1 MTKAIHIPSPL
12 SGFEHQGRS
21 CPEKQLRPWNKPR
34 SAGTLVVRDTLSL
47 GGHAVFG
54 GKGQNDHGCDERHH
68 VIDVAGPV
76 ELCQEGGIRNV
87 CQTLE
92 HGKEHGGGTDVE
104 GLPLTKDH
112 NSQCKEAR
120 ASHADLKVPGLHRGH
135 DICQTADSA
144 QRTGKQHT
152 RVAHLV
158 DVDAHRIGCLRM
170 FAAGPQAQAEA
181 GLVQHHIADDEQHDA
196 QRHKDAQ
203 LQAADAEQERLVGIV
218 QLGAAAVAEILGNNH
233 GYGGGQQVQGRAA
246 DGLRSLL

>member
-1 MTKAIHIPSPL
+1 MFARLLNTAKNMAAAQML
-12 SGFEHQGRS
+12 KGFH
-21 CPEKQLRPWNKPR
+21 W
-34 SAGTLVVRDTLSL
+34 
-47 GGHAVFG
+47 
-54 GKGQNDHGCDERHH
+54 
-68 VIDVAGPV
+68 
-76 ELCQEGGIRNV
+76 
-87 CQTLE
+87 
-92 HGKEHGGGTDVE
+92 
-104 GLPLTKDH
+104 TKDH

-170 FAAGPQAQAEA
+170 FAAGAQAQTEA

-218 QLGAAAVAEILGNNH
+218 QLGAAAVAEILW
-233 GYGGGQQVQGRAA
+233 Q
-246 DGLRSLL
+246 